1 MFLQNAMFTGPCLLV
16 PLMLLSV
23 YNIGGGLAT
32 VPKYMRVLM
41 SVSYLRYGL
50 EGIID
55 SIYGFNRGDMTCPD
69 EEVFCPY
76 KKPSFLKQ
84 IMGFEEVDFFVS
96 LIALIFFYVIFNLTA
111 FYLIRRRVLC
121 QSYDNYYVKYF
132 QSLCIKYMNNLKR

>member
-1 MFLQNAMFTGPCLLV
+1 MFLGPCLLV

-23 YNIGGGLAT
+23 YNIGGGIRT

-55 SIYGFNRGDMTCPD
+55 SIYGFERADMTCPD
-69 EEVFCPY
+69 NEIFCPY
-76 KKPSFLKQ
+76 RKPSFLKQ
-84 IMGFEEVDFFVS
+84 IMGFEEVDFYTSF
-96 LIALIFFYVIFNLTA
+96 IALIFFYIIFNVTA

-132 QSLCIKYMNNLKR
+132 QSLCIKYMNNFKR

>member
-1 MFLQNAMFTGPCLLV
+1 MGPCLLV

-23 YNIGGGLAT
+23 YNIGGGIRT

-41 SVSYLRYGL
+41 SISYLRYGL

-55 SIYGFNRGDMTCPD
+55 AIYGFERGDMTCPD
-69 EEVFCPY
+69 NEVFCPY

-84 IMGFEEVDFFVS
+84 IMGFEEVDFYTS
-96 LIALIFFYVIFNLTA
+96 LIALIFFYILFNATA

-132 QSLCIKYMNNLKR
+132 QSMCIKYMNNFKR